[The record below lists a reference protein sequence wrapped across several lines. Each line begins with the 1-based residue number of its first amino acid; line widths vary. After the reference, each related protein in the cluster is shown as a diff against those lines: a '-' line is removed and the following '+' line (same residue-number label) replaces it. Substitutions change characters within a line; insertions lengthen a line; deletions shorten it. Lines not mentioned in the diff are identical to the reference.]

1 MSVADRPSGGHERP
15 FAIFRSHDE
24 QFLRILM
31 SFTSG
36 ADAERLGLLSDQ
48 DRRRTAL
55 AETTKVWPEAPQYWE
70 GAAVKYWNE
79 DRWVRGSYSFRGV
92 GQKDFRAIARKPE
105 GRVFFA
111 GEHTE
116 TSSMNG
122 AIASGV
128 RTADLIQKGS
138 QHFLIPPLP
147 SQGPPPSPV
156 SASLTIAGDFPQ
168 NLRRGSLAGRA
179 TTMAERSRRQEN
191 ILELIGRKPV
201 RTQQE
206 LLKELRRRGVE
217 LTQATLSRE
226 LKSLGVAKGPDGR
239 GGYRYVPAA
248 PASGLSGQGPLPAVA
263 AFVSSVERSNNLLV
277 VKTPPGNA
285 LSVARGIDQANWSEV
300 MGTIAGN
307 DTILIIC
314 RNQPQATRV
323 VRRLKLIARL

>member
-1 MSVADRPSGGHERP
+1 
-15 FAIFRSHDE
+15 
-24 QFLRILM
+24 
-31 SFTSG
+31 
-36 ADAERLGLLSDQ
+36 
-48 DRRRTAL
+48 
-55 AETTKVWPEAPQYWE
+55 
-70 GAAVKYWNE
+70 
-79 DRWVRGSYSFRGV
+79 
-92 GQKDFRAIARKPE
+92 
-105 GRVFFA
+105 
-111 GEHTE
+111 
-116 TSSMNG
+116 
-122 AIASGV
+122 
-128 RTADLIQKGS
+128 
-138 QHFLIPPLP
+138 
-147 SQGPPPSPV
+147 
-156 SASLTIAGDFPQ
+156 
-168 NLRRGSLAGRA
+168 
-179 TTMAERSRRQEN
+179 MAERSRRQEN

-239 GGYRYVPAA
+239 GGYRYVPGA

-263 AFVSSVERSNNLLV
+263 GLVRGVERSNNLLV

-307 DTILIIC
+307 DIILIIC